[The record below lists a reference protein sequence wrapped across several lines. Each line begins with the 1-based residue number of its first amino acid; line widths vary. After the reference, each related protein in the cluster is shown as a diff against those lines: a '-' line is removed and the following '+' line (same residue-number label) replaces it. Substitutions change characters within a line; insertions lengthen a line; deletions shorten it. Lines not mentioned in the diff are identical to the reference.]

1 MGSLGR
7 YSCCYQGQLCVNKRL
22 SCRKSYSTEVPP
34 RAEKYHLTQ
43 TYFIMGFESTYQ
55 WEDPI
60 YSGVVFG
67 SVFSTLV
74 AICYYSLISVFA
86 YASLTLLMA
95 VIGIKIYTY
104 VMVTFLKKETTNPIA
119 KIAGCELTIPAD
131 RVNDYASRGTDKVNC
146 AIKELRRLFMVEN
159 MLDSIKFGLS
169 LWVLTYIGS
178 WFNAMTLLIM
188 GWVGLFSIPKIY
200 VNNKAQIDPVLDQ
213 VKAKL
218 NEVSDKVTALMPQ
231 AKAVAAPE
239 PKKEE

>member
-1 MGSLGR
+1 VLGFACNLAKIVLVSYFILQFVQIAIDMGL
-7 YSCCYQGQLCVNKRL
+7 VK
-22 SCRKSYSTEVPP
+22 
-34 RAEKYHLTQ
+34 
-43 TYFIMGFESTYQ
+43 FIMGFESTYQ

-67 SVFSTLV
+67 SVLSTLV

-86 YASLTLLMA
+86 YASLTILCA
-95 VIGIKIYTY
+95 VIGIQIYTY

-131 RVNDYASRGTDKVNC
+131 RVNDYASRGTEKVNC
-146 AIKELRRLFMVEN
+146 AIKELRRLFLVEN
-159 MLDSIKFGLS
+159 WLDSIKFGLS

-188 GWVGLFSIPKIY
+188 GWVGLFSVPKIY

-213 VKAKL
+213 IKAKL
-218 NEVSDKVTALMPQ
+218 NEVSDKVTALMP

>member
-1 MGSLGR
+1 MGSLN
-7 YSCCYQGQLCVNKRL
+7 Q
-22 SCRKSYSTEVPP
+22 STSSSEFQEVTN
-34 RAEKYHLTQ
+34 RSQ
-43 TYFIMGFESTYQ
+43 FSQFIMGFESTYQ

-131 RVNDYASRGTDKVNC
+131 RVDDYASRGTDKVNC
-146 AIKELRRLFMVEN
+146 
-159 MLDSIKFGLS
+159 SIKFGLS

-188 GWVGLFSIPKIY
+188 GWVGLFSVPKIY

-213 VKAKL
+213 IKAKL
-218 NEVSDKVTALMPQ
+218 NEVSDKVTSLMP

>member
-1 MGSLGR
+1 VLGFACNLAKIVLVSYFILQFVQIAIDMGL
-7 YSCCYQGQLCVNKRL
+7 VK
-22 SCRKSYSTEVPP
+22 
-34 RAEKYHLTQ
+34 
-43 TYFIMGFESTYQ
+43 FIMGFESTYQ

-67 SVFSTLV
+67 SVLSTLV

-86 YASLTLLMA
+86 YASLTILCA
-95 VIGIKIYTY
+95 VIGIQIYTY

-131 RVNDYASRGTDKVNC
+131 RVNDYASRGTEKVNC
-146 AIKELRRLFMVEN
+146 AIKELRRLFLVEN
-159 MLDSIKFGLS
+159 WLDSIKFGLS

-188 GWVGLFSIPKIY
+188 GWVGLFSVPKIY

-218 NEVSDKVTALMPQ
+218 NEVSDKVTALMP
-231 AKAVAAPE
+231 AKAAAAPE

>member
-1 MGSLGR
+1 MACIKSLEE
-7 YSCCYQGQLCVNKRL
+7 LK
-22 SCRKSYSTEVPP
+22 K
-34 RAEKYHLTQ
+34 
-43 TYFIMGFESTYQ
+43 FIMGFESTYQ

-67 SVFSTLV
+67 SVLSTLV
-74 AICYYSLISVFA
+74 AICYYSLISVLA
-86 YASLTLLMA
+86 YASLTILCA
-95 VIGIKIYTY
+95 VIGIQIYTY

-131 RVNDYASRGTDKVNC
+131 RVNDYASRGTEKVNC
-146 AIKELRRLFMVEN
+146 AIKELRRLFLVEN
-159 MLDSIKFGLS
+159 WLDSIKFGLS

-188 GWVGLFSIPKIY
+188 GWVGLFSVPKIY

-213 VKAKL
+213 IKAKL
-218 NEVSDKVTALMPQ
+218 NEVSDKVTALMP

>member
-1 MGSLGR
+1 MGFSN
-7 YSCCYQGQLCVNKRL
+7 YSVKHG
-22 SCRKSYSTEVPP
+22 SKSME
-34 RAEKYHLTQ
+34 ELKK
-43 TYFIMGFESTYQ
+43 FIMGFESTYQ

-119 KIAGCELTIPAD
+119 KIAGCEVTIPAD

>member
-1 MGSLGR
+1 
-7 YSCCYQGQLCVNKRL
+7 
-22 SCRKSYSTEVPP
+22 
-34 RAEKYHLTQ
+34 
-43 TYFIMGFESTYQ
+43 MGFESTYQ

-67 SVFSTLV
+67 SVLSTLV

-86 YASLTLLMA
+86 YASLTILCA
-95 VIGIKIYTY
+95 VIGIQIYTY

-131 RVNDYASRGTDKVNC
+131 RVNDYASRGTEKVNC
-146 AIKELRRLFMVEN
+146 AIKELRRLFLVEN
-159 MLDSIKFGLS
+159 WLDSIKFGLS

-188 GWVGLFSIPKIY
+188 GWVGLFSVPKIY
-200 VNNKAQIDPVLDQ
+200 VNNKAQIDPILDQ

-218 NEVSDKVTALMPQ
+218 NEVSDKVTALMP

>member
-1 MGSLGR
+1 MGL
-7 YSCCYQGQLCVNKRL
+7 VK
-22 SCRKSYSTEVPP
+22 
-34 RAEKYHLTQ
+34 
-43 TYFIMGFESTYQ
+43 FIMGFESTYQ

-67 SVFSTLV
+67 SVLSTLV

-86 YASLTLLMA
+86 YASLTILCA
-95 VIGIKIYTY
+95 VIGIQIYTY

-131 RVNDYASRGTDKVNC
+131 RVNDYASRGTEKVNC
-146 AIKELRRLFMVEN
+146 AIKELRRLFLVEN
-159 MLDSIKFGLS
+159 WLDSIKFGLS

-188 GWVGLFSIPKIY
+188 GWVGLFSVPKIY

-218 NEVSDKVTALMPQ
+218 NEVSDKVTALMP
-231 AKAVAAPE
+231 AKAAAAPE

>member
-1 MGSLGR
+1 MACLKSLEE
-7 YSCCYQGQLCVNKRL
+7 L
-22 SCRKSYSTEVPP
+22 RK
-34 RAEKYHLTQ
+34 
-43 TYFIMGFESTYQ
+43 FIMGFESTYQ

-67 SVFSTLV
+67 SVLSTLV

-86 YASLTLLMA
+86 YASLTILCA
-95 VIGIKIYTY
+95 VIGIQIYTY

-131 RVNDYASRGTDKVNC
+131 RVNDYASRGTEKVNC
-146 AIKELRRLFMVEN
+146 AIKELRRLFLVEN
-159 MLDSIKFGLS
+159 WLDSIKFGLS

-188 GWVGLFSIPKIY
+188 GWVGLFSVPKIY

-213 VKAKL
+213 IKAKL
-218 NEVSDKVTALMPQ
+218 NEVSDKVTALMP

>member
-1 MGSLGR
+1 MGSKVKFQFGE
-7 YSCCYQGQLCVNKRL
+7 KRDSFTSSL
-22 SCRKSYSTEVPP
+22 LHNSW
-34 RAEKYHLTQ
+34 LNQ
-43 TYFIMGFESTYQ
+43 FIMGFESTYQ

-67 SVFSTLV
+67 SVLSTLV

-86 YASLTLLMA
+86 YASLTILCA
-95 VIGIKIYTY
+95 VIGIQIYTY

>member
-1 MGSLGR
+1 
-7 YSCCYQGQLCVNKRL
+7 
-22 SCRKSYSTEVPP
+22 
-34 RAEKYHLTQ
+34 
-43 TYFIMGFESTYQ
+43 MGFESTYQ

-67 SVFSTLV
+67 SVLSTLV

-86 YASLTLLMA
+86 YASLTILCA
-95 VIGIKIYTY
+95 VIGIQIYTY

-131 RVNDYASRGTDKVNC
+131 RVNDYASRGTEKVNC
-146 AIKELRRLFMVEN
+146 AIKELRRLFLVEN
-159 MLDSIKFGLS
+159 WLDSIKFGLS

-188 GWVGLFSIPKIY
+188 GWVGLFSVPKIY

-213 VKAKL
+213 IKAKL
-218 NEVSDKVTALMPQ
+218 NEVSDKVTALMP

>member
-1 MGSLGR
+1 MACLKSLEE
-7 YSCCYQGQLCVNKRL
+7 L
-22 SCRKSYSTEVPP
+22 RK
-34 RAEKYHLTQ
+34 
-43 TYFIMGFESTYQ
+43 FIMGFESTYQ

-67 SVFSTLV
+67 SVLSTLV

-86 YASLTLLMA
+86 YASLTILCA
-95 VIGIKIYTY
+95 VIGIQIYTY

-131 RVNDYASRGTDKVNC
+131 RVNDYASRGTEKVNC
-146 AIKELRRLFMVEN
+146 AIKELRRLFLVEN
-159 MLDSIKFGLS
+159 WLDSIKFGLS

-188 GWVGLFSIPKIY
+188 GWVGLFSVPKIY

-218 NEVSDKVTALMPQ
+218 NEVSDKVTALMP
-231 AKAVAAPE
+231 AKAAAAPE

>member
-1 MGSLGR
+1 MGSQIRGFCSSGTLAVI
-7 YSCCYQGQLCVNKRL
+7 QGLAIYCT
-22 SCRKSYSTEVPP
+22 ST
-34 RAEKYHLTQ
+34 Q
-43 TYFIMGFESTYQ
+43 FIMGFESTYQ

-67 SVFSTLV
+67 SVLSTLV

-86 YASLTLLMA
+86 YASLTILCA
-95 VIGIKIYTY
+95 VIGIQIYTY

-131 RVNDYASRGTDKVNC
+131 RVNDYASRGTEKVNC
-146 AIKELRRLFMVEN
+146 AIKELRRLFLVEN
-159 MLDSIKFGLS
+159 WLDSIKFGLS

-178 WFNAMTLLIM
+178 WFNAITLLIM
-188 GWVGLFSIPKIY
+188 GWVGLFSVPKIY

-231 AKAVAAPE
+231 GKAAPE

>member
-1 MGSLGR
+1 MACLKSLEE
-7 YSCCYQGQLCVNKRL
+7 L
-22 SCRKSYSTEVPP
+22 RK
-34 RAEKYHLTQ
+34 
-43 TYFIMGFESTYQ
+43 FIMGFESTYQ

-67 SVFSTLV
+67 SVLSTLV

-86 YASLTLLMA
+86 YASLTILCA
-95 VIGIKIYTY
+95 VIGIQIYTY

-119 KIAGCELTIPAD
+119 KIAGCELTIPAE
-131 RVNDYASRGTDKVNC
+131 RVNEYASRGTEKVNC
-146 AIKELRRLFMVEN
+146 AIKELRRLFLVEN
-159 MLDSIKFGLS
+159 WLDSIKFGLS

-188 GWVGLFSIPKIY
+188 GWVGLFSVPKIY

-213 VKAKL
+213 IKAKL
-218 NEVSDKVTALMPQ
+218 NEVSDKVTALMP